1 MRTFRMT
8 LFLLVVCLLIAP
20 APAQAWWGWLEEL
33 SGPGKFSGPQFE
45 FRLVCFGEES
55 EAKRLIDTFKRVRL
69 LTSKIDG
76 GTSESVKA
84 AGDAWRDL
92 IAELNATRL
101 TLPVIDATEVN
112 TAAAALAKSWKKFH
126 DTLHVPEAA
135 QNPQW
140 IAKVGEMDMKALIG
154 ETDVAVQPL
163 VARVVRGITSIGSTG
178 VFLSA
183 CSVNKK
189 RRSSIEVGVNL
200 WHTGA
205 TSDFANRQEIK
216 LTTLMTLFSF
226 RIFPD
231 PRFDFVD
238 AGVGGGV
245 YWFTSTGFD
254 SFSGVILQPGRL
266 DFHAPTLWAT
276 YPFKD
281 VNKRTTTLNTLRR
294 IAAAPSFR
302 YDVMFFPAGFDA
314 DAFAGVGEK
323 HVPISGER
331 VNSWSLFINLAPFVP
346 MAPFKDTSPKDK

>member
-1 MRTFRMT
+1 MRTFKTT

-20 APAQAWWGWLEEL
+20 TPAQAWWGWLEEL

-55 EAKRLIDTFKRVRL
+55 EAKRLIDAFKRVRR

-76 GTSESVKA
+76 GTADAVKA
-84 AGDAWRDL
+84 AEEAWRDL

-101 TLPVIDATEVN
+101 TLPVIDATNVN
-112 TAAAALAKSWKKFH
+112 SAAKALEQSWKTFH
-126 DTLHVPEAA
+126 GTLGVPEAA
-135 QNPQW
+135 RNPQW
-140 IAKVGEMDMKALIG
+140 VAKVGEKEMQTLIN

-163 VARVVRGITSIGSTG
+163 VARVVRGITSINSTA

-183 CSVNKK
+183 CSIDKK
-189 RRSSIEVGVNL
+189 RRSSIEAGVNL
-200 WHTGA
+200 WHTDGVG
-205 TSDFANRQEIK
+205 DFANRQEIK
-216 LTTLMTLFSF
+216 LTTLMALFSF

-254 SFSGVILQPGRL
+254 TFSGVILQPGRL

-276 YPFKD
+276 YPFKG
-281 VNKRTTTLNTLRR
+281 VNQRTTTLNTLRR

-314 DAFAGVGEK
+314 NAFAGVGDK
-323 HVPISGER
+323 HVPIAGDR

-346 MAPFKDTSPKDK
+346 MAPFKDTPWKAQ